1 MVKLTTLIF
10 CNASERRVIFHVC
23 VKRRMGAEQSGL
35 FERIVWGNGFYHRR
49 IDAIWPCAFTF
60 LICLSFLLTSSQQVF
75 VCVPRCTEQSDKK
88 KIIPYGFQTPY
99 SLCTGLHR
107 FGTLITSLIIVPL
120 HNQFIPVEKIWMC
133 KTAYLTTL
141 QSRPRTAKFHCKLCR
156 FSFCSKL
163 WNFQNCIPKQLC
175 GFLLV

>member
-1 MVKLTTLIF
+1 MIIF
-10 CNASERRVIFHVC
+10 LLLNFSIFFFSCHSICKIYHISFRHIHVPSKHAYLCNRVPQDGWKNNGSLWIISEP
-23 VKRRMGAEQSGL
+23 L
-35 FERIVWGNGFYHRR
+35 FLV
-49 IDAIWPCAFTF
+49 DAVWPCAFNF

-120 HNQFIPVEKIWMC
+120 HNQFIPVEKI
-133 KTAYLTTL
+133 
-141 QSRPRTAKFHCKLCR
+141 
-156 FSFCSKL
+156 
-163 WNFQNCIPKQLC
+163 
-175 GFLLV
+175 